1 MVFSSL
7 EFIFQ
12 FLPVFLM
19 IYYLIPG
26 GWKNLWLLAGSLGFY
41 FGSLSIVGVGFVKIP
56 PQFYDKGT
64 FHVWF

>member
-1 MVFSSL
+1 MCKDIL
-7 EFIFQ
+7 RNRDDRREEDQ
-12 FLPVFLM
+12 T
-19 IYYLIPG
+19 
-26 GWKNLWLLAGSLGFY
+26 LAGGVLFF